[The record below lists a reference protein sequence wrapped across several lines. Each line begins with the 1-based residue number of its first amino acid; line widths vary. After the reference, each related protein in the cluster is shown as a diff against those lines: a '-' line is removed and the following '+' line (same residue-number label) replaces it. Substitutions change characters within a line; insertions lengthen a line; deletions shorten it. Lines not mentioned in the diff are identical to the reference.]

1 MLDSLLKVGIESELH
16 SIDHS
21 LDLLLVQLEFF
32 VLVSMVNERL
42 YLLGGKMLELVLLDE
57 FEPGSLK
64 EHGLL

>member
-1 MLDSLLKVGIESELH
+1 VLDSLLKVGIESELH

-64 EHGLL
+64 KHGFL